1 MMTNKQKATTYVVR
15 RTYKGVREKAILADL
30 PSAEARY
37 NRFRAELP
45 DALVELSEI
54 IDGVTDV
61 IRFQAGDVVFER

>member
-1 MMTNKQKATTYVVR
+1 MKTHKQMTTVYMVR
-15 RTYKGVREKAILADL
+15 RTYKGMREKAILTDL

-54 IDGVTDV
+54 IDGVADV